1 MLCPACKK
9 HETSIVSDKYEK
21 KTNTVKRKRY
31 CVCGHLF
38 TTFEKFEKLRKKRK
52 ARPDTIWKNI
62 RFIWYSR
69 MRLGAA
75 YTALSKALCEIFN
88 LPPSVLNDKNY
99 TYEKERKKT
108 ILDCFN
114 EKGKSYFIIQTV
126 KTKKNKK
133 KIYRVTIEG
142 KKQTIRN
149 VTKNVDYWEHRW
161 YLFGAPGIFDF
172 PKPFEFKYNEKF
184 EKFRDKR
191 IRDIA
196 GKYIPPPDKAAK
208 MAQIDEL
215 DYDLEYKIIHEYL
228 TNKGY
233 KYFERDDSLDKN
245 IVRKETDE
253 FYKSVCTYITD
264 EKYNQEFFI
273 KNDPPNS
280 DLWESELWWEIYKI
294 IR

>member
-1 MLCPACKK
+1 MLCPSCKK
-9 HETSIVSDKYEK
+9 HETSIVSDKYDK

-38 TTFEKFEKLRKKRK
+38 ATYEKFEKLRKKRK

-62 RFIWYSR
+62 RFIWYAR
-69 MRLGAA
+69 LRLGAA
-75 YTALSKALCEIFN
+75 YTALSKALCEIFD
-88 LPPSVLNDKNY
+88 LPPSVLDDKNY

-126 KTKKNKK
+126 KTKKNRK
-133 KIYRVTIEG
+133 KIYKVTIDG

-149 VTKNVDYWEHRW
+149 VTKNLDYWQHRW

-191 IRDIA
+191 IDEA
-196 GKYIPPPDKAAK
+196 DKA
-208 MAQIDEL
+208 DEAGNG
-215 DYDLEYKIIHEYL
+215 DDESEVEFEFKIINEYL

-233 KYFERDDSLDKN
+233 KYSDHDDSLDKN

>member
-38 TTFEKFEKLRKKRK
+38 ATYEKFEKLRKKRK

-99 TYEKERKKT
+99 TFEKERKKT
-108 ILDCFN
+108 ILSCFN
-114 EKGKSYFIIQTV
+114 EKGKSYFII
-126 KTKKNKK
+126 KKENRK
-133 KIYRVTIEG
+133 KIYKVTIEG

-172 PKPFEFKYNEKF
+172 PKPFAFKYNEKF

-191 IRDIA
+191 IDEA
-196 GKYIPPPDKAAK
+196 DKA
-208 MAQIDEL
+208 DEAGNE
-215 DYDLEYKIIHEYL
+215 DNESESEFEFKIIHEYL

>member
-99 TYEKERKKT
+99 TFEKERKKT
-108 ILDCFN
+108 ILSCFN
-114 EKGKSYFIIQTV
+114 EKGKSYFII
-126 KTKKNKK
+126 KKENRK
-133 KIYRVTIEG
+133 KIYKVTIEG

-172 PKPFEFKYNEKF
+172 PKPFAFKYNEKF

-191 IRDIA
+191 IDEA
-196 GKYIPPPDKAAK
+196 DKA
-208 MAQIDEL
+208 DEAGNE
-215 DYDLEYKIIHEYL
+215 DNESESEFEFKIIHEYL

-233 KYFERDDSLDKN
+233 KYSERDDSLDKN

>member
-1 MLCPACKK
+1 MLCPVCKK

-38 TTFEKFEKLRKKRK
+38 ATYEKFEKLRKKRK

-88 LPPSVLNDKNY
+88 LPPSVLNDNNY
-99 TYEKERKKT
+99 SFEKERKKT
-108 ILDCFN
+108 ILSCFN
-114 EKGKSYFIIQTV
+114 EKGKSYFII
-126 KTKKNKK
+126 KKENRK
-133 KIYRVTIEG
+133 KIYKVTIEG

-172 PKPFEFKYNEKF
+172 PKPFAFKYNEKF

-191 IRDIA
+191 IDEA
-196 GKYIPPPDKAAK
+196 DKA
-208 MAQIDEL
+208 DEAGNE
-215 DYDLEYKIIHEYL
+215 DNESESEFEFKIIHEYL

-233 KYFERDDSLDKN
+233 KYSERDDSLDKN

>member
-38 TTFEKFEKLRKKRK
+38 ATYEKFEKLRKKRK

-99 TYEKERKKT
+99 TFEKERKKT
-108 ILDCFN
+108 ILSCFN
-114 EKGKSYFIIQTV
+114 EKGKSYFII
-126 KTKKNKK
+126 KKENRK
-133 KIYRVTIEG
+133 KIYKVTIEG

-172 PKPFEFKYNEKF
+172 PKPFAFKYNEKF

-191 IRDIA
+191 IDEA
-196 GKYIPPPDKAAK
+196 DKA
-208 MAQIDEL
+208 DEAGNE
-215 DYDLEYKIIHEYL
+215 DNESESEFEFKIIHEYL

-233 KYFERDDSLDKN
+233 KYSERDDSLDKN